1 MTLWN
6 PVYRVTVGG
15 QVVTGATLAG
25 LTITEG
31 RTDIYSQPIAG
42 YCNISLLET
51 NKSAIPYEINQSVTI
66 EVKKT
71 NGTYIY
77 LFGGFISDISVEIA
91 TAGATALS
99 QRINIIALGALA
111 RLARAT
117 YSGSITGAN
126 DGDQIY
132 QVLLD
137 TLFNNWSEVPAALT
151 WATYNATETW
161 ANAQNVGLGT
171 IDRPGDYLLDSQ
183 TGVLSD
189 ILSLVSRLATSGLG
203 YIYEDSQGRIC
214 YADSTNRSQYLAANG
229 YVELDANQAIAP
241 GMNVS
246 KKTGDVRNKV
256 TLTYTAA
263 GTSSVSVQDSTSI
276 SSYGQLAS
284 TINTSLANVTDA
296 TSQANYYLT
305 LRAYPVY
312 QLKTI
317 TFELQ
322 SPELDD
328 SDRDALLQVF
338 MGMPVNLQNLPINM
352 SSTSFQGFVEGWTF
366 TAAYNRLRVTLT
378 LSPTAY
384 SIQAF
389 KWSDVSAAEAWNT
402 LSPTLT
408 WLNATIV
415 N

>member
-263 GTSSVSVQDSTSI
+263 GT
-276 SSYGQLAS
+276 
-284 TINTSLANVTDA
+284 
-296 TSQANYYLT
+296 
-305 LRAYPVY
+305 
-312 QLKTI
+312 
-317 TFELQ
+317 
-322 SPELDD
+322 
-328 SDRDALLQVF
+328 
-338 MGMPVNLQNLPINM
+338 
-352 SSTSFQGFVEGWTF
+352 
-366 TAAYNRLRVTLT
+366 
-378 LSPTAY
+378 
-384 SIQAF
+384 
-389 KWSDVSAAEAWNT
+389 
-402 LSPTLT
+402 
-408 WLNATIV
+408 
-415 N
+415 